1 VWLLLLACVT
11 STSDTRD
18 TGSVDSQD
26 PFCVDAPVVRWTN
39 FGQAFVLGNCQGCH
53 ASTSPN
59 RYEAPEHITF
69 DDVDQVWDQ
78 RLMVLGVA
86 APEDATMPPSGGVHA
101 DDRMRLRWWL
111 ECAPEG
117 T

>member
-1 VWLLLLACVT
+1 
-11 STSDTRD
+11 
-18 TGSVDSQD
+18 
-26 PFCVDAPVVRWTN
+26 
-39 FGQAFVLGNCQGCH
+39 
-53 ASTSPN
+53 
-59 RYEAPEHITF
+59 
-69 DDVDQVWDQ
+69 VDQVWDQ